1 MFPVVELS
9 TLSYSG
15 KTILTLPLQSVLQ
28 QIVLFGKY
36 TNYVFSQCF
45 IPLYFRG
52 AEANTPCV
60 FPFQY
65 GEGGV
70 THYGCVTY
78 GYPVFF
84 PMFYL
89 KSIICFMFSP
99 FVPQVRCT
107 MAIIGVSVVPTVCCM
122 KIPSAGGK
130 TRRSR

>member
-1 MFPVVELS
+1 MSS
-9 TLSYSG
+9 TLQFSVGDTESCVMTDTG
-15 KTILTLPLQSVLQ
+15 TFSEILP
-28 QIVLFGKY
+28 
-36 TNYVFSQCF
+36 F

-84 PMFYL
+84 PMFYH

-99 FVPQVRCT
+99 FAPQVRCT